1 MVRIIVIGCGRVG
14 SGLAIALSQK
24 GHDVVVIDTDEGAFK
39 RLGTTFN
46 GITLR
51 GSGYDENLLLKAGI
65 KKCEAFAAVTNSDS
79 SNTMS
84 AEIASRLFQVPKVVA
99 RLYLPEREQ
108 TMQFLG
114 IDYVNGV
121 RMTVQPI
128 MDKLL
133 EGVGQHLFIR
143 GDLEVIEF
151 LAGPGIHNKR
161 IVDVQIPNEF
171 RIYLVT
177 RGGSTFIP
185 WRETILKDGD
195 ILLAAV
201 KSLSFPKIEKY
212 IKKQ

>member
-1 MVRIIVIGCGRVG
+1 VHIIVIGCGRVG
-14 SGLAIALSQK
+14 SSLAIALSQK
-24 GHDVVVIDTDEGAFK
+24 GHDIVVIDTDEESFK
-39 RLGTTFN
+39 RLGVTFN

-51 GSGYDENLLLKAGI
+51 GSGCDEDLLLKAGI
-65 KKCEAFAAVTNSDS
+65 DRCDAFAAVTNSDS
-79 SNTMS
+79 ANTMS
-84 AEIASRLFQVPKVVA
+84 AEIASRLYHVPKVVA

-133 EGVGQHLFIR
+133 VGSGQHLFIR

-151 LAGPGIHNKR
+151 QAGPEIHNRK

-171 RIYLVT
+171 RICLVT
-177 RGGSTFIP
+177 REGSTFLP
-185 WRETILKDGD
+185 WRDTILKDRD
-195 ILLAAV
+195 ILLTAV
-201 KSLSFPKIEKY
+201 RSTSFPKIAKY
-212 IKKQ
+212 IRKK